1 MNKNI
6 ETKVTNFF
14 IREMNSVTGDL
25 SIFKNEDGNYEL
37 FNRYKITRI
46 DSNLF
51 EVIGLYGDSKSIFSN
66 LKNAVTWCIY
76 EKRKKW
82 QISSRVAEL
91 DAKISGLEVS
101 MSIIK
106 RLIAKETNLD
116 AKFLHMIKF
125 NEEKLKRKTM
135 LAELEGYS
143 ATAKFHQYN
152 TLYLKDQK

>member
-1 MNKNI
+1 MAVRIQMRRGTSSEWNDADPILNEGEI
-6 ETKVTNFF
+6 GYNSTLGQIKV
-14 IREMNSVTGDL
+14 GDGSTIWSEL
-25 SIFKNEDGNYEL
+25 TYLATESELNTSLEGYIALTEKGAVDG
-37 FNRYKITRI
+37 
-46 DSNLF
+46 
-51 EVIGLYGDSKSIFSN
+51 
-66 LKNAVTWCIY
+66 
-76 EKRKKW
+76 
-82 QISSRVAEL
+82 VAEL

-116 AKFLHMIKF
+116 AKFLHMIKL